1 MSNLDEDTVDDI
13 LYLARANEAT
23 ELDQFLTTL
32 STEVS
37 KPKDQIVAEAVD
49 SYSQNTAL
57 HYAAANGHNGMFL
70 LEGPVKARKLTD
82 TADIIK
88 LLLAT
93 SSSRPALFL
102 NLINASGNTPLHWAS
117 LNGHLEAVKLLI
129 EAGGDITIFNKAGH
143 DAVFEAEVNDKK
155 EVVDWLLGHVEA
167 LEKSVGGGASN
178 GEGSAGGDEEMV
190 FKAGDTSG
198 PMKDVTEKMGDMQT
212 KDT

>member
-1 MSNLDEDTVDDI
+1 MSNIDEDSVDEI
-13 LYLARANEAT
+13 LYLARANEAS
-23 ELDQFLTTL
+23 ELEQFLTTL
-32 STEVS
+32 STQIS
-37 KPKDQIVAEAVD
+37 RPKDQIIAEAVD

-57 HYAAANGHNGMFL
+57 HYAAANGHI
-70 LEGPVKARKLTD
+70 
-82 TADIIK
+82 DIVK
-88 LLLAT
+88 LLLST
-93 SSSRPALFL
+93 SSSKPAPFL

-143 DAVFEAEVNDKK
+143 DAVFEAEINDKK

-178 GEGSAGGDEEMV
+178 GEGSAGGEEDMV

-198 PMKDVTEKMGDMQT
+198 PMEDVTEKMGEMQT
-212 KDT
+212 KDTQQK

>member
-1 MSNLDEDTVDDI
+1 MSNIDEDSVDEI
-13 LYLARANEAT
+13 LYLARANEAS
-23 ELDQFLTTL
+23 ELEQFLTTL
-32 STEVS
+32 STQIS
-37 KPKDQIVAEAVD
+37 RPKDQIIAEAVD

-57 HYAAANGHNGMFL
+57 HYAAANGHI
-70 LEGPVKARKLTD
+70 
-82 TADIIK
+82 DIVK
-88 LLLAT
+88 LLLST
-93 SSSRPALFL
+93 SSSKPAPFL

-143 DAVFEAEVNDKK
+143 DAVFEAEINDKK

-178 GEGSAGGDEEMV
+178 GEGSAGGEGEMV

-198 PMKDVTEKMGDMQT
+198 PMEDVTEKMGEMQT
-212 KDT
+212 KDTQQK